1 MFRIAGHGVMRSAGG
16 RLRYVQPAKRP
27 PKPALLGRVLIERFE
42 VGGEGD
48 PRIAHGVGNPSA
60 ALRIKERL
68 KSICSGKRVGDAA
81 WGRCGQG
88 PFVDQRARDSPLQGM
103 EKRLGAAELCR
114 SRAHH
119 PSRVNRVPQAVV
131 APEADKIELE
141 TCRPV
146 LPRSGVKKSYGQL
159 ARSVAACQQEFV
171 QFASSCRGLATRLIA
186 ARSC

>member
-1 MFRIAGHGVMRSAGG
+1 MRTAGG
-16 RLRYVQPAKRP
+16 RLRYVQPAQRP

-68 KSICSGKRVGDAA
+68 KSVCSGKCVGGSTR
-81 WGRCGQG
+81 GRRGHG
-88 PFVDQRARDSPLQGM
+88 PLVDQRARDSLLQGM

-119 PSRVNRVPQAVV
+119 PSCVNRVPHAVI

-146 LPRSGVKKSYGQL
+146 LPRPGVKKSYGQL
-159 ARSVAACQQEFV
+159 ARSVAACQQEIM
-171 QFASSCRGLATRLIA
+171 QK
-186 ARSC
+186 ARA